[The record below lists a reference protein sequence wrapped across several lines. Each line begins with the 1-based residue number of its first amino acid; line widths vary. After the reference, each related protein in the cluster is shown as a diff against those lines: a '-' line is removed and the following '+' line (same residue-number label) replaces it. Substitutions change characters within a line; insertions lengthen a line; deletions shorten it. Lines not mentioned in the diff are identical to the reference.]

1 MHDFVRGWVVFI
13 FKIQTDSSTLKLFTK
28 LFLTHTAIALVSVVS
43 LSILFYVLSREALI
57 QRTIDQ
63 LSSVNILKK
72 NHIDDYFRDTKHAL
86 SLHFDNGKKI
96 TIEELEKVKRIHAF
110 NSVAVVD
117 DSFQE
122 KISTSDSLLVK
133 MITCIKAE
141 RPKKFQVIEVTVCGD
156 SIKSTIVYLLP
167 LNESIVLI
175 QENFEKIQNILM
187 ETTGMGSTGES
198 YFIGSDFKLRSKS
211 RFITKDVF
219 HAQVDSLAT
228 KQIMNSGVGDTIW
241 DYRGVKVLSMNRAIS
256 FEGLEWILISE
267 IDFDEALEPLIRW
280 RNYIIVSAL
289 IIAILI
295 VGITFLT
302 SRSISQPI
310 LSLKEIIGNLSKGV
324 IKEEKIDDFDFSEV
338 GQMSKAIQELST
350 GLART
355 TQFANEIGRGK
366 FDIAYSLLSEQDSLG
381 LALINMRDKL
391 KTLTNEQVKLVRE
404 KTSAILEG
412 QENERKRIVQELHDG
427 IGQLLTGIRLR
438 VQMLNES
445 DPARNE
451 IMGLINE
458 TIAEVKRISYN
469 VMPNAIVDFGL
480 EAALKG
486 LCETIRKTSKLEVDF
501 KYIKEFNQTLSF
513 ELSIAVFRIAQEGFN
528 NILKHADATQADL
541 HVLAGE
547 DELYFLLKDN
557 GRGFNVST
565 TQPSSG
571 LGLHS
576 MKERA
581 KLLDGG
587 LEIYSS
593 IDGTTV
599 EGRIP
604 IKTTL
609 TQA

>member
-1 MHDFVRGWVVFI
+1 
-13 FKIQTDSSTLKLFTK
+13 LKLFTK
-28 LFLTHTAIALVSVVS
+28 LFFTHTTIALVSVAS
-43 LSILFYVLSREALI
+43 LSILFYVLFREALI

-86 SLHFDNGKKI
+86 SLHFDKNKPI
-96 TIEELEKVKRIHAF
+96 NIDELERAKRIYGF
-110 NSVAVVD
+110 TSVAVTD
-117 DSFQE
+117 RNFQ
-122 KISTSDSLLVK
+122 KAICTSDSSLLKVLDCILPSQAK
-133 MITCIKAE
+133 GFQAMEITSCIK
-141 RPKKFQVIEVTVCGD
+141 
-156 SIKSTIVYLLP
+156 SNSTAIVYKLTLD
-167 LNESIVLI
+167 ESVVLF

-187 ETTGMGSTGES
+187 ETTGMGNTGES
-198 YFIGSDFKLRSKS
+198 YFIGPDFKLRSKS
-211 RFITKDVF
+211 RFIPAV
-219 HAQVDSLAT
+219 ALQLQVDSLAT
-228 KQIMNSGVGDTIW
+228 KQILNSGVGDVIQ
-241 DYRGVKVLSMNRAIS
+241 DYRGVKVLSMNRIIS
-256 FEGLEWILISE
+256 FEGLQWILISE

-310 LSLKEIIGNLSKGV
+310 LSLKEIIGNLSKGI
-324 IKEEKIDDFDFSEV
+324 IKEENTDSTDFSEV

-391 KTLTNEQVKLVRE
+391 KTLTDDQVKLVRE

-445 DPARNE
+445 DPSRNE
-451 IMGLINE
+451 IMELINE

-486 LCETIRKTSKLEVDF
+486 LCENARKASKLSVDF
-501 KYIKEFNQTLSF
+501 KYVKEVDQRLSF
-513 ELSIAVFRIAQEGFN
+513 ETSIGVFRIVQEGFN
-528 NILKHADATQADL
+528 NIMKHSGASEVDL
-541 HVLAGE
+541 HVLADE
-547 DELYFLLKDN
+547 HELYFLLKDN
-557 GRGFNVST
+557 GQGFDTVAT
-565 TQPSSG
+565 KPSPGIG
-571 LGLHS
+571 LYS

-581 KLLDGG
+581 QLLDGS

-593 IDGTTV
+593 TEGTTV